1 MDKLKEAEIQFSLI
15 PKTLEEKY
23 HKDFPLI
30 LDGLVRGTPGGF
42 VLSPLFS
49 QHADELRK
57 FEVRKD
63 DVWIVTFPK
72 CGTYAML
79 TFL

>member
-1 MDKLKEAEIQFSLI
+1 MDKLKEEAIQFSLI
-15 PKTLEEKY
+15 PKTLEEEY

-30 LDGLVRGTPGGF
+30 SDGLVRGTPGGF
-42 VLSPLFS
+42 VLSPLFA
-49 QHADELRK
+49 QHEDELRK
-57 FEVRKD
+57 FEIRKD

-79 TFL
+79 RL